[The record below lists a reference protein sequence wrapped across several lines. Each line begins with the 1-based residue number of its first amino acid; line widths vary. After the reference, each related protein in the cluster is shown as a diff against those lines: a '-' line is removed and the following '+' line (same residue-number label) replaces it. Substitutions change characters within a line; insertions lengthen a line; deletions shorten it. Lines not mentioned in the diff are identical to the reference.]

1 MIADFIN
8 KAKLKRVLSD
18 DISKVTLADHQDL
31 VSFNICLFTAMVNV
45 LKFQT
50 LFSFFSQIKCWLSGL
65 VVIKCLSE

>member
-31 VSFNICLFTAMVNV
+31 VSFSFGLFTKTVNV
-45 LKFQT
+45 FFLKFPT
-50 LFSFFSQIKCWLSGL
+50 LFLFCSQIKCWLIEL
-65 VVIKCLSE
+65 EK